1 MSDTIIP
8 SVRPREGGDPEATIP
23 DSSND
28 ALDSRLRGN
37 ERSFDAAFASQ
48 AAFRALMDCMAHP
61 GEIKTLGGIDA
72 PAPLA
77 PATAALVQSLAD
89 YESPVWLDAAFA
101 TVPAIADWIRFHTG
115 APIVSEPRDAAFA
128 LVADP
133 LALPG
138 FMQFAQGSE
147 EYPDRSTTLI
157 VQVERFAGPALVLR
171 GPGIKT
177 IHAFAAE
184 PLPDDMAQRLRDN
197 RELFPRGIDLVFVS
211 GHEIAALPRSVRVVE
226 N

>member
-1 MSDTIIP
+1 MTAPAHGI
-8 SVRPREGGDPEATIP
+8 THQ
-23 DSSND
+23 N
-28 ALDSRLRGN
+28 
-37 ERSFDAAFASQ
+37 AFASQ

-77 PATAALVQSLAD
+77 PATAALVRSLAD

-115 APIVSEPRDAAFA
+115 AAIVSEPRDAAFA

-147 EYPDRSTTLI
+147 EYPDRSTTVI

-171 GPGIKT
+171 GPGIRT